1 VHFGSQPV
9 NSIRHCFE
17 EALFLHD
24 LLLEGSIPTELGNF
38 EAISKFMCTLFDFAT
53 TYLLCNIIRPR
64 VFVEFL
70 YLHGSKLSGPIP
82 TEFGCLPNVG
92 TNRLNV
98 VLASWYSNI
107 QDGYILTH
115 CFPVLKSICF

>member
-1 VHFGSQPV
+1 MLSG
-9 NSIRHCFE
+9 
-17 EALFLHD
+17 D
-24 LLLEGSIPTELGNF
+24 IPSELGELLNLGKMSSRVCRSF
-38 EAISKFMCTLFDFAT
+38 RATTRLLMRPTLFDFAT

-70 YLHGSKLSGPIP
+70 YLQGSKLSGPIP
-82 TEFGCLPNVG
+82 TEFGRLPNVG
-92 TNRLNV
+92 TDRLTA
-98 VLASWYSNI
+98 VLASRYSNI